1 MNLNPVIIQRKNL
14 RLKLWDDVRPI
25 NDEQVKAELIYM
37 KYGFFDESGFNLPIE
52 PDTTPK
58 LPCHLCKIRINGIF
72 LLVLSKK
79 SAIFAR
85 RM

>member
-14 RLKLWDDVRPI
+14 RLKLWDDVRPM

-37 KYGFFDESGFNLPIE
+37 KYGFFDERGINLPIE

-58 LPCHLCKIRINGIF
+58 LIHL
-72 LLVLSKK
+72 
-79 SAIFAR
+79 
-85 RM
+85 